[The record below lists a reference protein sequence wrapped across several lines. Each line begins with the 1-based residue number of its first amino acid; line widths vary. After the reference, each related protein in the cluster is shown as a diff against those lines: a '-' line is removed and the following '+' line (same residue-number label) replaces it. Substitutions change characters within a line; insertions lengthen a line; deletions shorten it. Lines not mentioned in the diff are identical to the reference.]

1 MKLVGTRP
9 IHTDRL
15 VLRRWSVDDA
25 QQMYDNLASD
35 TEATRFVTWPPHP
48 NVDATRL
55 LLTGWVRGY
64 DDPATFNWAVWLD
77 EVIIGQIAVVD
88 VDTRV
93 NLAELGYCL
102 GKRWWNHGYATE
114 TVKAVMSYLL
124 DTAQVNKVEARHDP
138 ANIASGRVMEN
149 AGMVIE
155 GLRRACVMD
164 SCGPRDSQYHGRCAA
179 NGEASRLM
187 TDRREVTCR
196 RWRATFLVL
205 ASLASLTWAFAG
217 VLNPAMSQLHA
228 FVSEYSARDQPWRYL
243 FQTTDVIMGTLLCLA
258 GLATLVWARHRPSD
272 VRDGRESAS
281 LQEGSSVSS
290 MPWLRWTALPLVPKR
305 AWLLKRPDTSV

>member
-1 MKLVGTRP
+1 
-9 IHTDRL
+9 
-15 VLRRWSVDDA
+15 
-25 QQMYDNLASD
+25 
-35 TEATRFVTWPPHP
+35 
-48 NVDATRL
+48 
-55 LLTGWVRGY
+55 
-64 DDPATFNWAVWLD
+64 
-77 EVIIGQIAVVD
+77 
-88 VDTRV
+88 
-93 NLAELGYCL
+93 
-102 GKRWWNHGYATE
+102 
-114 TVKAVMSYLL
+114 
-124 DTAQVNKVEARHDP
+124 
-138 ANIASGRVMEN
+138 
-149 AGMVIE
+149 
-155 GLRRACVMD
+155 
-164 SCGPRDSQYHGRCAA
+164 
-179 NGEASRLM
+179 M

-243 FQTTDVIMGTLLCLA
+243 FQTTDVIMGHCC
-258 GLATLVWARHRPSD
+258 VWQVWQLSCGPDTAPSD